1 MFEFP
6 ESGGWLTDARLITPR
21 GVREGAVR
29 VVRGRIAAVAQRAP
43 RGAAVQRLRGAWL
56 APGLID
62 LHVWGDP
69 EAVSRDAV
77 RQGTTSFLTT
87 LGPAART
94 ALARQIR
101 MRTAAG
107 PLAGAQC
114 LGVHLEG
121 PFVNR
126 RRRGALPARWMRAP
140 TVTELRRLREQSSGC
155 LRMITLAPELAQAET
170 AIRWCV
176 RHRIV
181 VSLGHSEATAMIAAS
196 AVDAGARAVTHV
208 FNGMPPWHHRRPSLV
223 DVALLDPRVITMVIA
238 DGIHVGPWALQMLM
252 RAKDP
257 ERVALVTDSIRRAG
271 WPVVKRQGAFY
282 LPAPRGARQA
292 GRRDGTLAGSDL
304 GLLQA
309 VCNMVRWTGVP
320 VETAVRMA
328 STVPARLLGLR
339 DRGAIAVGPR
349 ADLVAFDAGFRP
361 VMTMVGG
368 RVVYERT

>member
-1 MFEFP
+1 
-6 ESGGWLTDARLITPR
+6 
-21 GVREGAVR
+21 
-29 VVRGRIAAVAQRAP
+29 
-43 RGAAVQRLRGAWL
+43 
-56 APGLID
+56 
-62 LHVWGDP
+62 
-69 EAVSRDAV
+69 
-77 RQGTTSFLTT
+77 
-87 LGPAART
+87 
-94 ALARQIR
+94 
-101 MRTAAG
+101 
-107 PLAGAQC
+107 
-114 LGVHLEG
+114 
-121 PFVNR
+121 
-126 RRRGALPARWMRAP
+126 
-140 TVTELRRLREQSSGC
+140 
-155 LRMITLAPELAQAET
+155 
-170 AIRWCV
+170 
-176 RHRIV
+176 
-181 VSLGHSEATAMIAAS
+181 MIAAS

-282 LPAPRGARQA
+282 
-292 GRRDGTLAGSDL
+292 RRDGTLAGSDL